1 MTVKVG
7 IIGAGVMGTDHARL
21 LTSAVAGAE
30 LVSVYDADPAR
41 AKAAAGLA
49 ANARVADSP
58 AALIGDPAVDAV
70 LVASPDSTHAALA
83 IACLDA
89 GKPVLCEKPLAP
101 TAAECLEVLK
111 RETALGRRLVTVGYM
126 RRFDPG
132 YVEMKRRL
140 DSGELGAALIMHCVH
155 RNKVAAYA
163 AMPSAHIANTGVHEI
178 DIARFI
184 FGCEIVR
191 ARVILP
197 RSTSLAP
204 MRDPQILILEM
215 ADGAVVDVEIY
226 LNAHYGY
233 DVRAELVCEK
243 GSVSLFEPR
252 VAAVNLPAGG
262 SVAYPDDWRP
272 RFVAAYQAEQQ
283 AWIRSIASGM
293 SAGASA
299 WDGYVATA
307 VAETGVRALNS
318 GKPEDVVLIE
328 KPALYR

>member
-1 MTVKVG
+1 
-7 IIGAGVMGTDHARL
+7 
-21 LTSAVAGAE
+21 
-30 LVSVYDADPAR
+30 
-41 AKAAAGLA
+41 
-49 ANARVADSP
+49 NARVADSP

-89 GKPVLCEKPLAP
+89 GKSVLCEKPLAP

-155 RNKVAAYA
+155 RNKVATYA

-191 ARVILP
+191 AR
-197 RSTSLAP
+197 
-204 MRDPQILILEM
+204 
-215 ADGAVVDVEIY
+215 
-226 LNAHYGY
+226 
-233 DVRAELVCEK
+233 
-243 GSVSLFEPR
+243 
-252 VAAVNLPAGG
+252 
-262 SVAYPDDWRP
+262 
-272 RFVAAYQAEQQ
+272 
-283 AWIRSIASGM
+283 
-293 SAGASA
+293 
-299 WDGYVATA
+299 
-307 VAETGVRALNS
+307 
-318 GKPEDVVLIE
+318 
-328 KPALYR
+328 